1 MNMKKSTITILFQT
15 ENTDSYKAIEKHGWV
30 GKAIYHSRNEL
41 PEIKKL
47 EEFSKSGV
55 YLLIGIDEESS
66 EEVIYIGEGNSVGKR
81 LTEHNTNENTDF
93 WDKCIFFTTKDSS
106 LNKAHIK
113 YLESRLIF
121 LAKEAKRCRIT
132 NKNDSALP
140 VLTESE
146 EANAENFLAEMLSI
160 YSVLGI
166 KFFERTA
173 QKIEATEIKQFEV
186 NVGGVRGYGY
196 ENNEGFVVLK
206 DSKVNPTPSEAF
218 PHHVKKLRE
227 RLISD
232 GVIQKVD
239 SDLIFA
245 ENYQFKSPST
255 ASCLLLGR
263 SSNGRTDWRDKD
275 GKTLKQWQEEVA
287 LK

>member
-1 MNMKKSTITILFQT
+1 MKKSTITILFQT
-15 ENTDSYKAIEKHGWV
+15 ENTDSYKCIEQHGWI

-47 EEFSKSGV
+47 EEFNKPGV
-55 YLLIGIDEESS
+55 YLLIGIDEEST
-66 EEVIYIGEGNSVGKR
+66 EEIVYIGEGSPVGRR
-81 LTEHNTNENTDF
+81 LTDHNTDVNKDF
-93 WDKCIFFTTKDSS
+93 WDKCIFFTAKDNS

-113 YLESRLIF
+113 HLESRLIS
-121 LAKEAKRCRIT
+121 LAKEAKRCRLT
-132 NKNDSALP
+132 NDKSSMLPALS
-140 VLTESE
+140 ESE
-146 EANAENFLAEMLSI
+146 EANAENFLAVILSI

-173 QKIEATEIKQFEV
+173 QKIEASEIKQFEV
-186 NVGGVRGYGY
+186 NVGGVKGYGY

-227 RLISD
+227 RLISA
-232 GVIQKVD
+232 GVIQNVG
-239 SDLIFA
+239 SDLIFV

-263 SSNGRTDWRDKD
+263 SSNGRTDWKTKD
-275 GKTLKQWQEEVA
+275 GITLKEWQEELSLV
-287 LK
+287 